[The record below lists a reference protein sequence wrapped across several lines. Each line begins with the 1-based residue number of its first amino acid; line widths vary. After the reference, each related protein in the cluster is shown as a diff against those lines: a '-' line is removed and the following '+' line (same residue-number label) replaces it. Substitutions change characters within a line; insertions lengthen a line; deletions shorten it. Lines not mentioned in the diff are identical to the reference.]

1 MKFAYQGF
9 DAAGKPVNGHVDA
22 SDRHE
27 AGEALR
33 RRGVFATSIDD
44 DGAGAKVT
52 AQRSGGGKKGG
63 AREVA
68 TLLREL
74 SVLVGSGTPV
84 VEALGSLER
93 QIGPGP
99 WHDTIAEVRSSVEEG
114 VQLSDALAR
123 HPGTFNGVVRCL
135 VAAGESGGRLDAMLD
150 RLAKL
155 VRQQLKVRT
164 TLIGAMVYPTVL
176 IAISMFVLTILVVFV
191 MPRFR
196 GLFETLQT
204 PLPPTTK
211 FVMAISDT
219 VRGQWPILLGVLVST
234 VVGVTVYLKS
244 EAGKMF
250 RDRAMV
256 RLPQIGRVTRNFAT
270 ARITRVLGVLL
281 EGHVPMLE
289 AMALTR
295 ESVPNRLYQ
304 DVMTKAE
311 DAVSRGESF
320 SSVLNESGLFAPSV
334 VEAIRTGEKSG
345 RMSGVMLQL
354 SDHLDE
360 DNEVLIKTATGLI
373 EPLILL
379 LLGVVVG
386 MVALSMFLPLF
397 DLAGSTGSGGPG
409 GGGA

>member
-1 MKFAYQGF
+1 
-9 DAAGKPVNGHVDA
+9 V
-22 SDRHE
+22 
-27 AGEALR
+27 
-33 RRGVFATSIDD
+33 
-44 DGAGAKVT
+44 
-52 AQRSGGGKKGG
+52 
-63 AREVA
+63 
-68 TLLREL
+68 
-74 SVLVGSGTPV
+74 
-84 VEALGSLER
+84 
-93 QIGPGP
+93 
-99 WHDTIAEVRSSVEEG
+99 VRS
-114 VQLSDALAR
+114 
-123 HPGTFNGVVRCL
+123 L

-211 FVMAISDT
+211 FVMGVSDI
-219 VRGQWPILLGVLVST
+219 VRGQWPILLGVLAST
-234 VVGVTVYLKS
+234 VVAATMYLKS

-250 RDRAMV
+250 RDRVMV
-256 RLPQIGRVTRNFAT
+256 RLPQFGRVTRNFAT

-289 AMALTR
+289 ALALTR

-304 DVMTKAE
+304 DVIAKAE

-320 SSVLNESGLFAPSV
+320 SSVLHESGLFSPSV

-345 RMSGVMLQL
+345 RMSRVMLQL
-354 SDHLDE
+354 SDHMDE

-379 LLGVVVG
+379 ILGVVVG

-397 DLAGSTGSGGPG
+397 DLAGSTGSGGGG